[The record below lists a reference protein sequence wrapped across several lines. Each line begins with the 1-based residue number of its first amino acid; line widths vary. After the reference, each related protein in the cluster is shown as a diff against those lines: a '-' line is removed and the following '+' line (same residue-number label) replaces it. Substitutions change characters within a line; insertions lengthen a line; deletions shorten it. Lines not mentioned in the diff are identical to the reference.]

1 MTSEISEDAL
11 SRLLAQLGERS
22 ARSSEH
28 RQVQSRIVSLPVWCK
43 EFAKPV
49 QHQASWQTFRIS
61 PPNLV
66 SAALHQDVSCPRISR
81 SSVMTCSNLLRY
93 THTQKI
99 CKEPKGCLKATGI
112 HSLII
117 RIRICIAAMPDSS
130 SSRFPHSGRPQ
141 EAVRRKAP
149 PNRVGYHTCR
159 AAASKAVQIGM
170 DLRLDRNREHWWMG
184 TTWHTIAQPNSQLSM
199 KQERLRTYFVLT
211 S

>member
-1 MTSEISEDAL
+1 MTSEDTL
-11 SRLLAQLGERS
+11 SRLLTQRGGRNAGS
-22 ARSSEH
+22 PEH

-66 SAALHQDVSCPRISR
+66 SPALHQDVSWF
-81 SSVMTCSNLLRY
+81 TNLPKFSDDLFKLAQIN
-93 THTQKI
+93 TQKI
-99 CKEPKGCLKATGI
+99 CKEPKRCPKDTGI

-117 RIRICIAAMPDSS
+117 RIRICKAAIQESS

-149 PNRVGYHTCR
+149 PNRVGYHAWR
-159 AAASKAVQIGM
+159 AAASKAVQISM
-170 DLRLDRNREHWWMG
+170 DLRKSRNREHWWMG
-184 TTWHTIAQPNSQLSM
+184 TRHTVAQLQ
-199 KQERLRTYFVLT
+199 
-211 S
+211 